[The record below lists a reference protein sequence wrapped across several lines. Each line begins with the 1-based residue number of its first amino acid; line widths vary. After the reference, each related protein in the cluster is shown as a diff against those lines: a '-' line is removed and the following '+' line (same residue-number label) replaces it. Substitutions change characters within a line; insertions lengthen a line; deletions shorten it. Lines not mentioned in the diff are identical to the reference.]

1 MSDREYRGGLT
12 KRIYAFLTTT
22 EMATSEEIANAVD
35 TPKSNVVT
43 VLTYMKKNGRVTHP
57 KRGHWCQVENV
68 VWPKRGRV
76 SGMGPDSQTLRTDIV
91 NLLTR
96 KPNLKLNEIVNELP
110 GRRAQSVATIVSCL
124 KREGTIATDG
134 TTRTYTYHLVGNKA
148 TVAA

>member
-35 TPKSNVVT
+35 TPKSNVVA

-76 SGMGPDSQTLRTDIV
+76 SGMGPDSQPFEQISLIF
-91 NLLTR
+91 
-96 KPNLKLNEIVNELP
+96 
-110 GRRAQSVATIVSCL
+110 
-124 KREGTIATDG
+124 
-134 TTRTYTYHLVGNKA
+134 
-148 TVAA
+148 

>member
-12 KRIYAFLTTT
+12 KRIYAFLVTK
-22 EMATSEEIANAVD
+22 EMATSEEIAAAVD
-35 TPKSNVVT
+35 APQSNVVA
-43 VLTYMKKNGRVTHP
+43 VLTYMKNKGRVTHP

-76 SGMGPDSQTLRTDIV
+76 SGMGENSQTLRTDIV
-91 NLLTR
+91 NLLER

-124 KREGTIATDG
+124 KREGLVETQG